1 MEPILELR
9 GVSKEYSGQAVL
21 DGVSLSVPPGSFFAL
36 LGPSG
41 CGKTTTLRLTAGFE
55 SPTAGEIFLHGKPM
69 NGRRPYERKVST
81 VFQNF
86 ALFPHLTVRQNIEFG
101 LRHQK
106 IPDRD
111 KRIAQALEL
120 VQLRGKESHYPAQIS
135 GGEKQRTA
143 LARSLVLEP
152 DVLLLDE
159 PLSSLD
165 PGLRKMLRNEL
176 KALQR
181 RVGIAF
187 LMVTHD
193 QEEALSV
200 SDQIAVMHKGRI
212 RQVGSP
218 ETIYL
223 RPNSRFVADFVGTV
237 NWIDGA
243 GVRPEAT
250 RVSRQPVREGRVP
263 SRQATVV
270 QVLFLGGN
278 VEIHARLEDG
288 AMVTASLRRQQNGFQ
303 PGDTVIVSWDPGDAL
318 QLPEEPS

>member
-1 MEPILELR
+1 VETILELR
-9 GVSKEYSGQAVL
+9 NVCKSFGPQRVL
-21 DGVSLSVPPGSFFAL
+21 DGVSLSIPRGSFFAL

-55 SPTAGEIFLHGKPM
+55 KPCSGEIYLHGQSVA
-69 NGRRPYERKVST
+69 GRKPYERKVST

-86 ALFPHLTVRQNIEFG
+86 ALFPHLTVWQNIEFG
-101 LRHQK
+101 LRHQGVS
-106 IPDRD
+106 DRD
-111 KRIAQALEL
+111 RRIREVLEL
-120 VQLRGKESHYPAQIS
+120 VQLRGKEKHYPSQIS

-165 PGLRKMLRNEL
+165 PGLRKQVRNDI

-200 SDQIAVMHKGRI
+200 ADQIAVMHEGRI
-212 RQVGSP
+212 QQIGTPREV
-218 ETIYL
+218 YL
-223 RPNSRFVADFVGTV
+223 KPRTHFVANFLGSV
-237 NWIDGA
+237 NWMNGV

-250 RVSRQPVREGRVP
+250 RISRHASDAAEHSVP
-263 SRQATVV
+263 ATVAHSVFLGGVV
-270 QVLFLGGN
+270 QV
-278 VEIHARLEDG
+278 HARLGGGETIVATVPRQED
-288 AMVTASLRRQQNGFQ
+288 SYQ
-303 PGDTVIVSWDPGDAL
+303 PGEPVFVSWHPS
-318 QLPEEPS
+318 EEIIFPDNPV

>member
-21 DGVSLSVPPGSFFAL
+21 DGISLAVPQGSFFAL

-55 SPTAGEIFLHGKPM
+55 EPSAGEIYLHGQPM
-69 NGRRPYERKVST
+69 SGRRPYERKVST

-86 ALFPHLTVRQNIEFG
+86 ALFPHLTVWQNIEFG

-106 IPDRD
+106 IPDRE
-111 KRIAQALEL
+111 KRIAGALDL
-120 VQLRGKESHYPAQIS
+120 VQLRGKERHYPAQIS

-165 PGLRKMLRNEL
+165 PGLRKLLRNEL

-200 SDQIAVMHKGRI
+200 SDQIAVMHHGRI
-212 RQVGSP
+212 QQVGAP
-218 ETIYL
+218 EDIYL
-223 RPNSRFVADFVGTV
+223 RPTSRFVAGFVGTA
-237 NWIDGA
+237 NWIDGV

-250 RVSRQPVREGRVP
+250 RMSRQAPNSGCP
-263 SRQATVV
+263 ALPATVV
-270 QVLFLGGN
+270 QSLFLGSTVQVQAQLASGST
-278 VEIHARLEDG
+278 
-288 AMVTASLRRQQNGFQ
+288 VTVSLPRDADAFQ
-303 PGDTVIVSWDPGDAL
+303 PGEAVFVSWNRAEEL
-318 QLPEEPS
+318 RLPEEPS

>member
-1 MEPILELR
+1 MDPILELR
-9 GVSKEYSGQAVL
+9 GVSKEYAGHAVL
-21 DGVSLSVPPGSFFAL
+21 DRVSLAVPPGAFFAL

-55 SPTAGEIFLHGKPM
+55 APSAGEIFLHGEPM

-86 ALFPHLTVRQNIEFG
+86 ALFPHLTVSQNIEFG
-101 LRHQK
+101 LRHQG

-111 KRIAQALEL
+111 KRIRAALDL

-165 PGLRKMLRNEL
+165 PGLRKLLRNEL

-200 SDQIAVMHKGRI
+200 SDQIAVMHRGNI
-212 RQVGSP
+212 QQVGSP
-218 ETIYL
+218 EEIYL
-223 RPNSRFVADFVGTV
+223 RPSSRFVAGFVGTV
-237 NWIDGA
+237 NWINGV

-250 RVSRQPVREGRVP
+250 RISRQPVLSDAP
-263 SRQATVV
+263 SLPATVV
-270 QVLFLGGN
+270 QALFLGSSIQ
-278 VEIHARLEDG
+278 VQARLADG
-288 AMVTASLRRQQNGFQ
+288 AIVTASLPRQPDSFQ
-303 PGDTVIVSWDPGDAL
+303 PGEAVFVSWNPAEEL
-318 QLPEEPS
+318 RLPEESS

>member
-9 GVSKEYSGQAVL
+9 GVSKEYAGHPVL
-21 DGVSLSVPPGSFFAL
+21 DNVSLAVPPGSFFAL

-55 SPTAGEIFLHGKPM
+55 APTAGEIYLHGQPM
-69 NGRRPYERKVST
+69 NGRKPYERKVST

-86 ALFPHLTVRQNIEFG
+86 ALFPHLTVWQNIEFG

-106 IPDRD
+106 IPDRER
-111 KRIAQALEL
+111 RIRDALDL

-165 PGLRKMLRNEL
+165 PALRKMLRNEL
-176 KALQR
+176 KSLQR

-200 SDQIAVMHKGRI
+200 SDQIAVMHRGRV
-212 RQVGSP
+212 RQIATP
-218 ETIYL
+218 EEIYL
-223 RPNSRFVADFVGTV
+223 RPNSRFVANFVGSV
-237 NWIDGA
+237 NWINGV

-250 RVSRQPVREGRVP
+250 RISREAGRPGSASVP
-263 SRQATVV
+263 ATVT
-270 QVLFLGGN
+270 QALFLGSS
-278 VEIHARLEDG
+278 VQIHARLAAG
-288 AMVTASLRRQQNGFQ
+288 GVVTVSVPRHEHCFEI
-303 PGDTVIVSWDPGDAL
+303 GDTVFVSWNPADEL
-318 QLPEEPS
+318 RLPEESS

>member
-1 MEPILELR
+1 VDPILELR

-21 DGVSLSVPPGSFFAL
+21 DGISLAVPQGSFFAL

-55 SPTAGEIFLHGKPM
+55 APTAGEIYLHGQPM

-86 ALFPHLTVRQNIEFG
+86 ALFPHLTVWQNIEFG

-111 KRIAQALEL
+111 KRIAQALDL

-165 PGLRKMLRNEL
+165 PGLRKLLRNEL

-200 SDQIAVMHKGRI
+200 SDQIAVMHRGRI
-212 RQVGSP
+212 QQVGAP
-218 ETIYL
+218 EEIYL
-223 RPNSRFVADFVGTV
+223 RPRSRFVAGFVGTV
-237 NWIDGA
+237 NWIDGI

-250 RVSRQPVREGRVP
+250 RLTRAAADSGQRSLP
-263 SRQATVV
+263 ATVL
-270 QVLFLGGN
+270 QSLFLGSSIQ
-278 VEIHARLEDG
+278 VQARLAGG
-288 AMVTASLRRQQNGFQ
+288 ATVTVSLPRQADPFQ
-303 PGDTVIVSWDPGDAL
+303 PGEAVFVSWNPAEEL
-318 QLPEEPS
+318 RLAEEPS

>member
-1 MEPILELR
+1 MDSILELR
-9 GVSKEYSGQAVL
+9 DVGKSFGEHRVL
-21 DGVSLSVPPGSFFAL
+21 DGVCLSVPKGSFFAL

-41 CGKTTTLRLTAGFE
+41 CGKTTTLRLVAGFE
-55 SPTAGEIFLHGKPM
+55 QPCSGEIFLHGEPVSHRKP
-69 NGRRPYERKVST
+69 YQRKVST

-86 ALFPHLTVRQNIEFG
+86 ALFPHLTVWQNIEFG
-101 LRHQK
+101 LRQQG
-106 IPDRD
+106 IGDRER
-111 KRIAQALEL
+111 RIREALEL
-120 VQLRGKESHYPAQIS
+120 VQLRGKEAHYPAQIS

-165 PGLRKMLRNEL
+165 PGLRKQVRNDL

-200 SDQIAVMHKGRI
+200 SDQIAVMHEGRI
-212 RQVGSP
+212 QQVGTP
-218 ETIYL
+218 REIYL
-223 RPNSRFVADFVGTV
+223 EPRTRFVANFLGSV
-237 NWIDGA
+237 NWMNGV

-250 RVSRQPVREGRVP
+250 RISRQPLDSSARCLP
-263 SRQATVV
+263 ATVAHTV
-270 QVLFLGGN
+270 FLGGT
-278 VEIHARLEDG
+278 VQIHARLDG
-288 AMVTASLRRQQNGFQ
+288 GEIVMASVARQDDSFQTGEAIFISWRTAEEISF
-303 PGDTVIVSWDPGDAL
+303 PDDPV
-318 QLPEEPS
+318 

>member
-1 MEPILELR
+1 
-9 GVSKEYSGQAVL
+9 VL
-21 DGVSLSVPPGSFFAL
+21 DGVSLAVPQGAFFAL

-55 SPTAGEIFLHGKPM
+55 APTAGEIYLHGQPM

-86 ALFPHLTVRQNIEFG
+86 ALFPHLTVWQNIEFG

-106 IPDRD
+106 IPDRE
-111 KRIAQALEL
+111 KRITAALDL

-165 PGLRKMLRNEL
+165 PGLRKLLRNEL

-200 SDQIAVMHKGRI
+200 SDQIAVMHRGNI
-212 RQVGSP
+212 QQVGSP
-218 ETIYL
+218 EEIYL
-223 RPNSRFVADFVGTV
+223 RPNSRFVAGFVGAV
-237 NWIDGA
+237 NWVDGV

-250 RVSRQPVREGRVP
+250 RISRQADHPGPP
-263 SRQATVV
+263 SLPATVV
-270 QVLFLGGN
+270 QALFLGSSIQ
-278 VEIHARLEDG
+278 VQARLADG
-288 AMVTASLRRQQNGFQ
+288 AIVTASLPRQPEGFQ
-303 PGDTVIVSWDPGDAL
+303 PGEAVFVSWNPAEEL
-318 QLPEEPS
+318 RLPEESS

>member
-9 GVSKEYSGQAVL
+9 GVSKEYSGHAVV
-21 DGVSLSVPPGSFFAL
+21 DGVSLAVPPGSFFAL

-55 SPTAGEIFLHGKPM
+55 APTAGEIYLHGQPM
-69 NGRRPYERKVST
+69 NGRKPYERKVST

-86 ALFPHLTVRQNIEFG
+86 ALFPHLTVWQNIEFG

-106 IPDRD
+106 IPDRER
-111 KRIAQALEL
+111 RIREALDL

-143 LARSLVLEP
+143 LARSLELEP

-165 PGLRKMLRNEL
+165 PALRKMLRNEL
-176 KALQR
+176 KSLQR

-200 SDQIAVMHKGRI
+200 SDQIAVMHRGRV
-212 RQVGSP
+212 RQIGTP
-218 ETIYL
+218 EEIYL
-223 RPNSRFVADFVGTV
+223 RPNSRFVANFVGTV
-237 NWIDGA
+237 NWIDGV
-243 GVRPEAT
+243 GIRPEAT
-250 RVSRQPVREGRVP
+250 RI
-263 SRQATVV
+263 SRQANGSDSALLPATVM
-270 QVLFLGGN
+270 QSLFLGGS
-278 VEIHARLEDG
+278 VQVHARLSSG
-288 AMVTASLRRQQNGFQ
+288 GMVTVSVPRHEHNFEIGE
-303 PGDTVIVSWDPGDAL
+303 TVFVSWNANEEL
-318 QLPEEPS
+318 RLPEESS